1 MMLTIEPESPRQE
14 EVAALLA
21 ASDAYSQALYP
32 PESNHLV
39 DVAALDAPNVR
50 FLVARQDGVAMGCA
64 AVVLGAAG
72 YAEMKRMF
80 VDVRARGTGIGAALL
95 QALEDAARLEGV
107 RVLQLETGNV
117 SHPALALYRRHFYVE
132 RGPFGSYREDPLS
145 VFMEK
150 RL

>member
-1 MMLTIEPESPRQE
+1 MLTIDQESPRQE
-14 EVAALLA
+14 EVAVLLA

-39 DVAALDAPNVR
+39 DVAALEGPNVR
-50 FLVARQDGVAMGCA
+50 FLVARLGGRTVGCA
-64 AVVLGAAG
+64 AVVLGG
-72 YAEMKRMF
+72 GGHGEIKRMF
-80 VDVRARGTGIGAALL
+80 VDERARGSGVGAALL
-95 QALEDAARLEGV
+95 NALEDIARKEGV

-150 RL
+150 RI

>member
-1 MMLTIEPESPRQE
+1 MLTIDQESPRQD
-14 EVAALLA
+14 EVARLLA

-39 DVAALDAPNVR
+39 DVTTLEGDNVR
-50 FLVARQDGVAMGCA
+50 FLVARLHGSAVGCA
-64 AVVLGAAG
+64 AVVLGEAG
-72 YAEMKRMF
+72 LGEMKRMF
-80 VDVRARGTGIGAALL
+80 VDDRARGTGVGAALL
-95 QALEDAARLEGV
+95 NALEDVARQEGV

-132 RGPFGSYREDPLS
+132 RGPFGAYKEDPLS